1 LVRAPACQ
9 AGGREF
15 KSRHSRHDNSS
26 LSIRE
31 TGFFVM
37 KYFVYII
44 ESLKDGSYYV
54 GSTQD
59 LNERMERHNQGR
71 STYTKPK
78 RPWDLVYTEE
88 HPNRSSA
95 IKREKEVKSKKS
107 KEFIEQLLR
116 ASRLS

>member
-15 KSRHSRHDNSS
+15 KSRHSRHENSS

-37 KYFVYII
+37 SYYLYII
-44 ESLKDGSYYV
+44 KSLKDGSYYV
-54 GSTQD
+54 GSTQN
-59 LNERMERHNQGR
+59 LTERIERHNQGR
-71 STYTKPK
+71 STYTKSK
-78 RPWDLVYTEE
+78 RPWELVFCEG
-88 HPNRSSA
+88 HLDRSGA
-95 IKREKEVKSKKS
+95 IIREKEIKLIKSKS
-107 KEFIEQLLR
+107 YIEALVR